1 VKGLVARL
9 QGWDEAR
16 VKKALK
22 LSFTAKAVD
31 LGAKKKGSGYFLSG
45 KTPAEH
51 WVLN

>member
-1 VKGLVARL
+1 
-9 QGWDEAR
+9 

-22 LSFTAKAVD
+22 LSFTVRAVD
-31 LGAKKKGSGYFLSG
+31 LGSKKEGSGYFLSK